1 VTESRKT
8 TCCFADL
15 MWLSRDGQPQEEVV
29 VNVVCED
36 GKTRQAEVVEF
47 GGKER
52 GMYITVQVPKNE

>member
-1 VTESRKT
+1 VAESRKT
-8 TCCFADL
+8 NCCFADL

-36 GKTRQAEVVEF
+36 GKTRQADVVEF

-52 GMYITVQVPKNE
+52 GMYITVRVPKNE